1 MVLDDL
7 GLVIRRMFNVNF
19 KKQPEESILFIS
31 DYVPVEYITE
41 QNSRRCEMINQRSNF
56 VELLYMLSKDIYCE
70 SEVNLMKYPATFRS
84 GKEIPD
90 HVADSMKSHD
100 IFVALT
106 TFSLTHTE
114 GIREACKVGA
124 RGASMPGFT
133 PDMFNKSRPMAPD
146 HDKMRSLGEKYV
158 DEITKAKEEDAD
170 RRCRVKIEDQSK
182 NCLEFDILGNKR
194 HFRHNFGLFHKPG
207 MSGNL
212 PAGDI
217 HISPDNQENAN
228 GKISIPRLWTKFCH
242 PESEFLTLIFD
253 HGHITAIEGAKD
265 ILLEFLGF
273 KEGKRSPSTDELKYS
288 RRNLAE
294 FGIGLN
300 PLATMHDS
308 LLEAQKI
315 LGTCYIGIG
324 TSDTLGGTVKSD
336 THLNFVIPGANLFIN
351 DKQIITNGVPIFS
364 YYQSP

>member
-7 GLVIRRMFNVNF
+7 GLAIRRMFNINF
-19 KKQPEESILFIS
+19 KKQPGESVLFIS

-41 QNSRRCEMINQRSNF
+41 QNSRKCEMINQRSNF
-56 VELLYMLSKDIYCE
+56 VELLYMRSQDIFSE
-70 SEVNLMKYPATFRS
+70 SEVNLIKYPATFQS
-84 GKEIPD
+84 GKEIPLN
-90 HVADSMKSHD
+90 VIEMMKSHN

-106 TFSLTHTE
+106 TYSLTHTD
-114 GIREACKVGA
+114 GILEACNNGA

-133 PDMFNKSRPMAPD
+133 PDMFEVSRPMASD
-146 HDKMRSLGEKYV
+146 HDKMRVLGEKYIN
-158 DEITKAKEEDAD
+158 EIIKAKEEDTE
-170 RRCRVKIEDQSK
+170 RQCQVKIQDQSK

-217 HISPDNQENAN
+217 HISPDIQENAF
-228 GKISIPRLWTKFCH
+228 GRISIPRVWTKFCH

-253 HGHITAIEGAKD
+253 HGCVSAIEGAKD
-265 ILLEFLGF
+265 SLMEFLGF
-273 KEGKRSPSTDELKYS
+273 KEGNRSPATEELKLS

-300 PLATMHDS
+300 PFATKHDS

-315 LGTCYIGIG
+315 LGTCYIGLG
-324 TSDTLGGTVKSD
+324 TSDTLGGVVKSD

-351 DKQIITNGVPIFS
+351 DKQIITNGVPIFK
-364 YYQSP
+364 